1 MRGYSIISDEERAQ
15 ILNTHRSFYD
25 GFATGNVP
33 SNQTPLT
40 VEDLA
45 QDKKGLQVRG
55 NGEVQEYNNHIH
67 ESVEVKEYSAP
78 DEDVSDVGSAFNFVS
93 QGPGLGLDEEEGET
107 CPSCGSPVEDCECEG
122 HDHEIKEQVGI
133 KFSEDIVFPDVRGWK
148 RPNKGVSNREETAV
162 MYKKDNVTVTF
173 RQNQADEN
181 KIEISVVGNDELKE
195 KLAGSIKRNELQD
208 KINIF
213 KQWAESLN
221 EGMIEENIS
230 EKEKAWIDFLELN
243 PSINS
248 NTIKGA
254 RQHFED
260 MWSKTNSDVNEEET
274 ESMCEQCGLSESIC
288 ECGMYEE
295 IDEDLHEAFKAQREQ
310 ILENFNRFKKFN

>member
-1 MRGYSIISDEERAQ
+1 MISDEERAS

-45 QDKKGLQVRG
+45 QDKNGLQVSNTG
-55 NGEVQEYNNHIH
+55 DVKVYDNNLH
-67 ESVEVKEYSAP
+67 EQAVIDAP
-78 DEDVSDVGSAFNFVS
+78 DMDVSAVDPAFNFVS
-93 QGPGLGLDEEEGET
+93 DGPEDGEL
-107 CPSCGSPVEDCECEG
+107 VMDEG
-122 HDHEIKEQVGI
+122 HDHEIKEQAGI

-148 RPNKGVSNREETAV
+148 RPNKGLSNREETAV

-213 KQWAESLN
+213 KQWSESLK
-221 EGMIEENIS
+221 EE
-230 EKEKAWIDFLELN
+230 
-243 PSINS
+243 
-248 NTIKGA
+248 
-254 RQHFED
+254 
-260 MWSKTNSDVNEEET
+260 VVEEE
-274 ESMCEQCGLSESIC
+274 MCEQCGSEMVEGEC
-288 ECGMYEE
+288 MECGMYEE
-295 IDEDLHEAFKAQREQ
+295 IDEDLHEAFKTQRET

>member
-25 GFATGNVP
+25 GYATGNVP

-45 QDKKGLQVRG
+45 QDKNGLQVS
-55 NGEVQEYNNHIH
+55 NTGEVKQYNNHIH
-67 ESVEVKEYSAP
+67 ESAEVKEYSAL
-78 DEDVSDVGSAFNFVS
+78 DMDVSDVVPAFNFVS
-93 QGPGLGLDEEEGET
+93 DGPGLGETVEGRDEIKMDKESAWLEFLELNPSINSKTIHGARKHFEDMWSKTNMSEE
-107 CPSCGSPVEDCECEG
+107 EG
-122 HDHEIKEQVGI
+122 HDHEIKEQAGI

-148 RPNKGVSNREETAV
+148 RPNKGLSNREETAV

-213 KQWAESLN
+213 KQWSESLK
-221 EGMIEENIS
+221 EE
-230 EKEKAWIDFLELN
+230 
-243 PSINS
+243 
-248 NTIKGA
+248 
-254 RQHFED
+254 
-260 MWSKTNSDVNEEET
+260 VVEEE
-274 ESMCEQCGLSESIC
+274 MCEQCGSEMVEGEC
-288 ECGMYEE
+288 MECGMYEE
-295 IDEDLHEAFKAQREQ
+295 IDEDLHEAFKTQRET